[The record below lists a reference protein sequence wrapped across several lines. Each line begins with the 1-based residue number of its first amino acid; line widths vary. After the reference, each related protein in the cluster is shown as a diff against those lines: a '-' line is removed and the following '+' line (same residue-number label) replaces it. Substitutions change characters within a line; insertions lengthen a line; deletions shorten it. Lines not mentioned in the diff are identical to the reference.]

1 MFFLGLNVLEDL
13 LLNKKL
19 ILNSWDRFY
28 LQKKVE
34 SGQVHRVQAFNSRE
48 WSLASQSVNFLV
60 SCRGA
65 AHECSLQFSLLIFPE
80 LGHDAKTKLIYL
92 VHCFLGILTAQEFY
106 ISKSLSKTN
115 LQHSLGSES

>member
-34 SGQVHRVQAFNSRE
+34 SGQVHRVQAFISRE

-60 SCRGA
+60 GSSGA
-65 AHECSLQFSLLIFPE
+65 AHECSLQLPFLVLPE
-80 LGHDAKTKLIYL
+80 LGHDAKTQFIDL
-92 VHCFLGILTAQEFY
+92 VHCFLGILAAQELNV
-106 ISKSLSKTN
+106 SKCLSEAN
-115 LQHSLGSES
+115 L